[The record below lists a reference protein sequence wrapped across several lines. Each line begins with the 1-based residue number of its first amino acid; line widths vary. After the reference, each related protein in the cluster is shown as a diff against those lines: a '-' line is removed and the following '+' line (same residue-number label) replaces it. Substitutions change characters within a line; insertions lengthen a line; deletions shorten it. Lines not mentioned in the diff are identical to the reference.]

1 MFDRVFQY
9 ASAADIISHVV
20 TFLTIFFQDLM
31 QYRFFYRRNGKRKVN
46 LVKRFIHKTI
56 KGHGGE
62 WKKLMFEK
70 KEAA

>member
-31 QYRFFYRRNGKRKVN
+31 QYRFFYRRNIVN